1 MKSPLTLLLW
11 IFSAILVFGQP
22 DIKALDKYCEKALQ
36 DWQVAGMSI
45 GIIKDGHV
53 DLLKGYGVLEA
64 GKPAKADDQTLY
76 AIASNTKA
84 FIATSLAM
92 LVDEGKLSWDDP
104 VQKYLPYFKLY
115 DPYVSAHATIRDLLS
130 HRIGLGTFSG
140 DVIWYKSDYT
150 AEEVV
155 KRAAELPQAF
165 EFRAGY
171 GYSNIMFLAAGEVI
185 KVVSGKP
192 WDIFVKERILN
203 PLGMAHTITSVE
215 KLEGLPDVATP
226 HKAIGDKNEP
236 IPWVNWDNMGAA
248 GGIISNASDMLKWLQ
263 FQANQGKVGNEQL
276 VTSKTM
282 WDMWQ
287 PNSILRISENSKK
300 LLPTR
305 HFSTYSMGWGLID
318 YNGYMVVSHSG
329 GYDGMYSRTFFVPE
343 LKLGCVILTNSM
355 RGIASP
361 LMYRIL
367 DAYTTGIQKD
377 WSKDLLDA
385 QKENGDFHAQ
395 EVENRKKARVMGTHP
410 SLDLEKYAGLYRSK
424 LYGDIRI
431 SRDGADGL
439 KIDFVPAPGLS
450 ATLTHWHFDTFE
462 INWKEPQAWFDFGT
476 VQFILDNS
484 ANVKELQF
492 DVPNGDIFFEEI
504 KAVKTA
510 E

>member
-1 MKSPLTLLLW
+1 MKSPIILLLW
-11 IFSAILVFGQP
+11 LLTTPFLFSQA
-22 DIKALDKYCEKALQ
+22 DTKALDKYFENALR
-36 DWQVAGMSI
+36 DWQVTGMSI

-53 DLLKGYGVLEA
+53 DLLKGYGILED
-64 GKPAKADDQTLY
+64 GKPDKADDQTLY

-92 LVDEGKLSWDDP
+92 LVEEGKLSWDDP
-104 VQKYLPYFKLY
+104 IQKYLPYFKLY

-140 DVIWYKSDYT
+140 DVIWYKSNYT

-171 GYSNIMFLAAGEVI
+171 GYSNIMFLAAGEII
-185 KVVSGKP
+185 KTVSGKS
-192 WDIFVKERILN
+192 WDVFVKERILI
-203 PLGMAHTITSVE
+203 PLGMTHTVTSVE
-215 KLEGLPDVATP
+215 NLHGLQDVATP
-226 HKAIGDKNEP
+226 HKAIGDKNQP

-248 GGIISNASDMLKWLQ
+248 GGIISSAADMLKWLQ
-263 FQANQGKVGNEQL
+263 FQADQGKFGNQQL
-276 VTSKTM
+276 VSSKII

-305 HFSTYSMGWGLID
+305 HFSTYSMGWGLFD
-318 YNGYMVVSHSG
+318 YNGYMVISHSG

-343 LKLGCVILTNSM
+343 LKLGGVILTNSM
-355 RGIASP
+355 RGITTP
-361 LMYRIL
+361 LMYQIL
-367 DAYTTGIQKD
+367 DAYTTGIKKD

-385 QKENGDFHAQ
+385 QKENGDFHAK
-395 EVENRKKARVMGTHP
+395 EVGVRTKGRVMGTHP
-410 SLDLEKYAGLYRSK
+410 SLDLDKYTGLYRSK
-424 LYGDIRI
+424 LYGDIRVT
-431 SRDGADGL
+431 RDGVENL

-450 ATLTHWHFDTFE
+450 ATLTHWHYDTFE

-484 ANVKELQF
+484 ASVQELQF

-504 KAVKTA
+504 KAVKIA